1 VPEKYVQVD
10 GVATFLRHVGA
21 TTLPEKPPDL
31 SRGETVVCMH
41 GATGNSGLFSDVLE
55 RLGKAHSPLAFDFP
69 GHARSGSLDSLG
81 SIARISTHTAGF
93 LRKLGISRGV
103 LLGGS
108 MGGQVA
114 LETALAAPGL
124 VRALVLVATG
134 ARLAVSDE
142 SLEKWRLVSEGKARR
157 EFNRADYPAS
167 ATPDMMRRGFMED
180 IKTDPRVVYQNSLAI
195 RDFDREKDLGRVA
208 CPTLVVVGEE
218 DTESSESSEILAAKI
233 PGARKV
239 VIPKCGHRVALVAPE
254 ALSEAVLA
262 FLAGLPR

>member
-1 VPEKYVQVD
+1 MPEKYVQVD
-10 GVATFLRHVGA
+10 GIATFVRHVGA

-41 GATGNSGLFSDVLE
+41 GATGNTGLFGDVLE
-55 RLGKAHSPLAFDFP
+55 RLAKAHSPLAFDFP
-69 GHARSGSLDSLG
+69 GHARSGNLDPLG
-81 SIARISTHTAGF
+81 SIARMSAHAVGL
-93 LRKLGISRGV
+93 LRKLGVERAV

-114 LETALAAPGL
+114 LETALAQPGS
-124 VRALVLVATG
+124 VRALVLIATG
-134 ARLAVSDE
+134 ARMNVTDE
-142 SLEKWRLVSEGKARR
+142 SLEKWRLISEGKARR

-180 IKTDPRVVYQNSLAI
+180 LKTDPRVVYQNSLAI
-195 RDFDREKDLGRVA
+195 RAFDRTNDLSRVT

-218 DTESSESSEILAAKI
+218 DAEWRESSEILATRI

-254 ALSEAVLA
+254 ALSEAVLE
-262 FLAGLPR
+262 FLGGLGR